1 MNYENL
7 SINNLHERELHPFLV
22 RYLAKK
28 MNVYSKTIYHE
39 VSTKTAKGKSE
50 WLHPDIVGFNLPVE
64 NWSEK
69 VLELCGNFSI
79 SRATIYSFELKKVI
93 TIDSLREQFFQA
105 VSNSSWANEGYL
117 VGVDIDVENLE
128 LMQEMNRLSSAFG
141 IGIIKLNLANCEAS
155 EILFQSRRKGVLDGE
170 TMNKLFNINN
180 NFQAFIQ
187 VVLDSI
193 KINSTIANKLDAV
206 LSPSQLK
213 EILERANTLSQIENT
228 KQKDTR
234 QESKADIVP
243 NEHYLSLTDDFTG
256 FSPVSIEFDTTIV
269 DVESWKD
276 LYISV
281 CNYLIEK
288 DNALFV
294 TISSKIKGKKRPYFT
309 KNQEEIRVGYHL
321 DKVNLYAEINLSA
334 NSIGNIVKRL
344 FEEYGIDTDTVKVR
358 VSL

>member
-28 MNVYSKTIYHE
+28 MNVSSKTIYHE
-39 VSTKTAKGKSE
+39 VSTKIGRGKSE

-79 SRATIYSFELKKVI
+79 SRATIYSFELKKTI
-93 TIDSLREQFFQA
+93 TVESLREQFFQA

-155 EILFQSRRKGVLDGE
+155 EILFQSRRKDVLDGE

-180 NFQAFIQ
+180 DFQDFIQ
-187 VVLDSI
+187 GVLDSI
-193 KINSTIANKLDAV
+193 KINSTIANKLDVV

-213 EILERANTLSQIENT
+213 EILDRATVSPIKNT
-228 KQKDTR
+228 KQKNTL
-234 QESKADIVP
+234 QESKVNIVS
-243 NEHYLSLTDDFTG
+243 NEHYLSFTDDFTG
-256 FSPVSIEFDTTIV
+256 FSPVSIEFDTSIV

-288 DNALFV
+288 DNALFA
-294 TISSKIKGKKRPYFT
+294 TIPSKIKGKKRPYFT
-309 KNQEEIRVGYHL
+309 KNQEEIRIGCYL
-321 DKVNLYAEINLSA
+321 DKVDLYAEINLSA
-334 NSIGNIVKRL
+334 NTIRNIVKRL
-344 FEEYGIDTDTVKVR
+344 LEEYGIDTATVKVR